1 MRILSIFLGLL
12 VGYILAVYF
21 TTPEQHGPDSNVV
34 RRDIHRDQRGG
45 CYQFEPV
52 AHVCGVRT

>member
-1 MRILSIFLGLL
+1 MGLL